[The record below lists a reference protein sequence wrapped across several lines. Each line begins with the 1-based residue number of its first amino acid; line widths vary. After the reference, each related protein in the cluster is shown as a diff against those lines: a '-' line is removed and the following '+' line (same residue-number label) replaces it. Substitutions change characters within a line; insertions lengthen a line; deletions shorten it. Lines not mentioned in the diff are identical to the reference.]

1 MFIIAGKLI
10 GLSHR
15 LSLPTMQRNKIYGLI
30 FCPPI
35 ITRFKSLLFIAE
47 NCRTIKNFE
56 FPQKPRLNLFYSK
69 NLPIFAEVLRMW
81 RNW

>member
-1 MFIIAGKLI
+1 MFTIAGKLI

-47 NCRTIKNFE
+47 NCRTLKNFE